1 MRHLLVVDDDNKF
14 RGLLV
19 DYLSQHAFRV
29 TGARDCQHAE
39 QILAKER
46 IDLTLVDLNLRQE
59 DGLGIVR
66 KLFGKSESPI
76 IIMSGDRLDEADK
89 VAGLELGASDYVAK
103 PCGLRELVA
112 RVRAALRARPASRE
126 RKDWKSYSFGRWALN
141 VKTRQLTYNREA
153 KVKLTACEFN
163 LLLAFVRAPRQVLSR
178 EQLLSASR
186 VHTEEVF
193 DRCVDVLVL
202 RLRRKL
208 EMDPSGPKLIRTER
222 GVGYA
227 LDVDVAVEAARCA
240 I

>member
-1 MRHLLVVDDDNKF
+1 MRHLLVVDDDSQY
-14 RGLLV
+14 RGVLV

-29 TGARDCQHAE
+29 TGARDSHQAE
-39 QILAKER
+39 QILAKEQ
-46 IDLTLVDLNLRQE
+46 IDLTLFDLNLRQE

-76 IIMSGDRLDEADK
+76 IIMSGDRLEEADK

-103 PCGLRELVA
+103 RCGPRELVA
-112 RVRAALRARPASRE
+112 RVRAALRDRPAPPE
-126 RKDWKSYSFGRWALN
+126 RRDRKTYAFGGWTLS
-141 VKTRQLTYNREA
+141 VKMRQLIYKGET
-153 KVKLTACEFN
+153 KVKLTTCEFN
-163 LLLAFVRAPRQVLSR
+163 LLLAFVKAPRQVLSR

-193 DRCVDVLVL
+193 DRCIDVLVL

-208 EMDPSGPKLIRTER
+208 EVDSSDPKLIRTER

-227 LDVDVAVEAARCA
+227 LDADVSEEALRA
-240 I
+240 